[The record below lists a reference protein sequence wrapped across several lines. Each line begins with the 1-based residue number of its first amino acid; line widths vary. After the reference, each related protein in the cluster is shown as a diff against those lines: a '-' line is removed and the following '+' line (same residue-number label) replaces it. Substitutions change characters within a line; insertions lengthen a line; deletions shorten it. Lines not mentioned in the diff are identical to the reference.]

1 MRLDTTL
8 LFAISKLVRYVDC
21 IQQSFAVVLMCRH
34 ACGDAELD
42 RMQSVAQSHHLGL
55 FADRRRPVQFT
66 FSRFDAD
73 SAGQLDAYPA

>member
-1 MRLDTTL
+1 
-8 LFAISKLVRYVDC
+8 
-21 IQQSFAVVLMCRH
+21 MCRH
-34 ACGDAELD
+34 ARDDAELD

-55 FADRRRPVQFT
+55 FAGRRRPVQFT